1 VEEMMANR
9 GELCSAHEAAKPA
22 WLIWLPHVLV
32 ACWLLYLG
40 VSIWLHVLYSVQ
52 VPLYDAISYM
62 QKAVNFWRS
71 VDKGLFLNPFNLQPT
86 VRPPG
91 IILMAYPFG
100 LSPDFHGF
108 FFRSV
113 FLPILSI
120 IGAIYIAAGLAQV
133 KASGWRVAAMA
144 FLFSSLPMF
153 YWMDWNDERYINN
166 GWGMADN
173 FHAGIAAMAV
183 AAILKSQMK
192 KSRRWLLFG
201 ALLASFTLLV
211 KPSGMMVMALTF
223 LIWLMMIIF
232 EWIQTLRLQRPV
244 SSLRTYARSSGAIFL
259 FSYTFVVVLSVFS
272 GYFSAANFEFARKA
286 LAVMREVWVNT
297 SFLPLF
303 HLTSGEVMPLWM
315 IGMSALLIH
324 QVFVARKDDKDTLL
338 KASVLLVAAIVTWI
352 SGAWYWLVVQ
362 SGASQIRYFYPFML
376 MGCICVVSAALYVWP
391 RIGRTASFFMTVV
404 CFLPALNMAALL
416 AAGDSPSSR
425 WQYMTG
431 VSVSVGADREEV
443 SQAYAFLKEIR
454 KTKKDARIYFF
465 ANKMPTHIFV
475 CVGIYEKMMRPD
487 LASFSSVQPV
497 DWARGFA
504 VRIDELLDC
513 EYILVHKYGDDY
525 VKRDL
530 SLMKL
535 ETFEV
540 ESRAFE
546 SWIFTQNDRSGL
558 EIVSDGQKLRLLRIA
573 DRAAL
578 NRAIDEF
585 ISTHEWR
592 PEFKAAN
599 RPMWGN
605 NDVVKATAGKLVVE
619 DIKFGGVYILHAM
632 AINRV
637 EQGIKIDVWWE
648 ELRHEEANN
657 QRFLFFHLIDKS
669 GKIIYNQ
676 QIELFPYT
684 PSDKEKRRR
693 HGTTTFNGVLSDSN
707 LTSLA
712 FGIYQPNGPFLMA
725 DKIMPSDWEGR
736 RILIPLSAIPH
747 TVRK

>member
-1 VEEMMANR
+1 MTDCR
-9 GELCSAHEAAKPA
+9 GQCSVSEAAKPV
-22 WLIWLPHVLV
+22 WLVWLPHVLV

-40 VSIWLHVLYSVQ
+40 VSIWLHVLHSVQ

-71 VDKGLFLNPFNLQPT
+71 VDKGLFFNPFNLQPT

-120 IGAIYIAAGLAQV
+120 VAAVYIVAGLAQI

-166 GWGMADN
+166 GWGMVDN

-183 AAILKSQMK
+183 AAVLKSQMT

-244 SSLRTYARSSGAIFL
+244 SSLRTYALSSGAIFL
-259 FSYTFVVVLSVFS
+259 FFYTLVIVLSVFS
-272 GYFSAANFEFARKA
+272 GYFSAANFDFARKA

-315 IGMSALLIH
+315 IGMSVLLIH
-324 QVFVARKDDKDTLL
+324 RLFVARKDDKGTLL

-391 RIGRTASFFMTVV
+391 RISRPVGLMLTAV

-416 AAGDSPSSR
+416 AAGENPSSR

-443 SQAYAFLKEIR
+443 SQAYAFLKEVR
-454 KTKKDARIYFF
+454 KTKKRCPNLFLCQYNAYPYIR
-465 ANKMPTHIFV
+465 V
-475 CVGIYEKMMRPD
+475 CRY
-487 LASFSSVQPV
+487 L
-497 DWARGFA
+497 
-504 VRIDELLDC
+504 
-513 EYILVHKYGDDY
+513 
-525 VKRDL
+525 
-530 SLMKL
+530 
-535 ETFEV
+535 
-540 ESRAFE
+540 
-546 SWIFTQNDRSGL
+546 
-558 EIVSDGQKLRLLRIA
+558 
-573 DRAAL
+573 
-578 NRAIDEF
+578 
-585 ISTHEWR
+585 
-592 PEFKAAN
+592 
-599 RPMWGN
+599 
-605 NDVVKATAGKLVVE
+605 
-619 DIKFGGVYILHAM
+619 
-632 AINRV
+632 
-637 EQGIKIDVWWE
+637 
-648 ELRHEEANN
+648 
-657 QRFLFFHLIDKS
+657 
-669 GKIIYNQ
+669 
-676 QIELFPYT
+676 
-684 PSDKEKRRR
+684 
-693 HGTTTFNGVLSDSN
+693 
-707 LTSLA
+707 
-712 FGIYQPNGPFLMA
+712 
-725 DKIMPSDWEGR
+725 
-736 RILIPLSAIPH
+736 
-747 TVRK
+747 